1 MIVPKK
7 TYYTI
12 GFTLLILMVVT
23 VAAAYIDLGP
33 FNIYV
38 ALTIAIV
45 KSTLVVMYFMH
56 VKYNTKITWIFAG
69 AGFLWLI
76 IMFALTMADYVTR
89 SQL

>member
-1 MIVPKK
+1 
-7 TYYTI
+7 
-12 GFTLLILMVVT
+12 MVVT